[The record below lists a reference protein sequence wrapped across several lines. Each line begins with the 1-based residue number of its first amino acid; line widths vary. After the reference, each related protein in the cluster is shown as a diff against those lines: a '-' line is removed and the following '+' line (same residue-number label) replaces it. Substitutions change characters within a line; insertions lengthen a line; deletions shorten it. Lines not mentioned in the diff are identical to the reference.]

1 MEFLQEWFNNPGP
14 AFVLVVFLI
23 GAGWLAAQLGTFAGW
38 FFWGIKGSRPWGRK
52 SMKAT
57 MWKSEWELE
66 RSSKELELWQ
76 LKLDVQKDRA
86 LLLDTRAEL
95 AAQMLE
101 LVKENVIR
109 ERERLESDEIEPELV

>member
-1 MEFLQEWFNNPGP
+1 MEFLQEAFSNPGP
-14 AFVLVVFLI
+14 AFVLVVFFI
-23 GAGWLAAQLGTFAGW
+23 GVAWLAAQLGTFAGW
-38 FFWGIKGSRPWGRK
+38 LFWGIKGSRPWGRK

-76 LKLDVQKDRA
+76 LKLDVQKDQA
-86 LLLDTRAEL
+86 LLLDSRVDL

-101 LVKENVIR
+101 LVKER
-109 ERERLESDEIEPELV
+109 ASLEQDYGPLMG